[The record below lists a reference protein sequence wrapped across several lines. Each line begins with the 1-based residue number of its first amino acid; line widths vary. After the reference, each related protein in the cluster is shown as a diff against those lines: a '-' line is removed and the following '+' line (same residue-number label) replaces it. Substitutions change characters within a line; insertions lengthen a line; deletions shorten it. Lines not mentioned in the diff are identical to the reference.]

1 MQIHQTP
8 TRVIQYPPYGP
19 QWPVKALSPVP
30 LPSPWPWPMPVPVPV
45 SMHTHPLYTHPLHTQ
60 HHPLPIPMPIPKH
73 IRDPQHLPQRPSGNQ
88 LGHYRPI
95 RRVQTGPHV
104 EADVGVAQVGE
115 HGHFVLE
122 SGQDLGG
129 EVALADGGEDL
140 DGDGGAAPGA
150 GPYLSG
156 WGKGG

>member
-19 QWPVKALSPVP
+19 QGPVKVLPPVP
-30 LPSPWPWPMPVPVPV
+30 LPPPLPVPLPVPVPV
-45 SMHTHPLYTHPLHTQ
+45 SMHTHPLNTQ
-60 HHPLPIPMPIPKH
+60 PHPLPIPMPIPEH

-115 HGHFVLE
+115 HRHFVLE

-129 EVALADGGEDL
+129 EVALADGREDL
-140 DGDGGAAPGA
+140 DGDGGTAPGA
-150 GPYLSG
+150 GPYL
-156 WGKGG
+156 WGAG